1 MLHCPGRL
9 FPVETRYSPLEMPRQ
24 RWEEGFADGC
34 VGLFERTDG
43 DLLAFL
49 PGAAEIHRVGSRL
62 SALLGD
68 RAEVLSLHGS
78 MSLEDQQA
86 VVRPGSR
93 AGRRRVILATSI
105 AETSLTVPGRAGS
118 G

>member
-1 MLHCPGRL
+1 M
-9 FPVETRYSPLEMPRQ
+9 
-24 RWEEGFADGC
+24 
-34 VGLFERTDG
+34 
-43 DLLAFL
+43 
-49 PGAAEIHRVGSRL
+49 
-62 SALLGD
+62 GD